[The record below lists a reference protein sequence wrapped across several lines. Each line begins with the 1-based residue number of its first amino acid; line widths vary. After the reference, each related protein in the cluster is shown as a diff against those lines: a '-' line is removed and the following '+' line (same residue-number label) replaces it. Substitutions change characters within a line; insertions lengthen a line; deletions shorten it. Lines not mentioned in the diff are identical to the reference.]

1 MAAAPLI
8 ELGKIIGAHGVAGV
22 VKVKMFSVSSW
33 AFKPNTVLYLSGN
46 PLLLQ
51 TLEVEH
57 AHLYRQWVRLKIK
70 EVNDR
75 NRAEALVGA
84 TLMARREQL
93 PPTDQDEYY
102 WFDLI
107 GLNVFD
113 GDERR
118 LGVLEEI
125 ITTGANDVYVVR
137 GQNAEVLIPAIGS
150 VVKRIDLLQGV
161 MRVDLPEG
169 L

>member
-1 MAAAPLI
+1 MAAAHLI
-8 ELGKIIGAHGVAGV
+8 ELGIIVDAHGVAGV
-22 VKVKMFSVSSW
+22 VKVKMFSLSTW
-33 AFKPNTVLYLSGN
+33 AFRPKTVLHLSDN
-46 PLLLQ
+46 PLFLQ

-57 AHLYRQWVRLKIK
+57 AQPYRQSVRLKLK

-75 NRAEALVGA
+75 NRAEALMGA

-93 PPTDQDEYY
+93 PPTDEDEYY
-102 WFDLI
+102 WFELI

-113 GDERR
+113 SDDRR

-137 GQNAEVLIPAIGS
+137 NQNAEVLIPAIGS
-150 VVKRIDLLQGV
+150 VVKRIDLQQGV